1 MVDCARRQTCHARL
15 VRPHRLPLYRFA
27 LRLVANKEAAE
38 DVVSD
43 VFLEVWRH
51 AGRFEGRCRV
61 STWLLA
67 ITRNVALSTMRRRP
81 MEKLDGVEA
90 EAIPDHADDPETAI
104 QNKQQSAILAHC
116 LTQLS
121 PVHREVI
128 DLVYYHG
135 RSIEEVAAIIRVP
148 PSTVKTRMFYA
159 RNRIARLLRRFGMH
173 RTLARAEAS
182 ACKRQA
188 RAARPAS
195 SAIRGYIH

>member
-1 MVDCARRQTCHARL
+1 M
-15 VRPHRLPLYRFA
+15 P
-27 LRLVANKEAAE
+27 EE
-38 DVVSD
+38 
-43 VFLEVWRH
+43 
-51 AGRFEGRCRV
+51 FEGRCRV

-81 MEKLDGVEA
+81 MKNLDGAEA

-104 QNKQQSAILAHC
+104 QKKQQSAILAHC
-116 LTQLS
+116 LTKLS

-135 RSIEEVAAIIRVP
+135 RSIEEVAAITRVP

-159 RNRIARLLRRFGMH
+159 RRIARLLRRFGMH

-182 ACKRQA
+182 HANGKRA
-188 RAARPAS
+188 WRALHPRDAGLHPLAS
-195 SAIRGYIH
+195 RHRKRGGTGRKLPVTQGLTRRALGRHYVEH

>member
-1 MVDCARRQTCHARL
+1 
-15 VRPHRLPLYRFA
+15 
-27 LRLVANKEAAE
+27 
-38 DVVSD
+38 
-43 VFLEVWRH
+43 
-51 AGRFEGRCRV
+51 
-61 STWLLA
+61 
-67 ITRNVALSTMRRRP
+67 
-81 MEKLDGVEA
+81 MEKLDGAEA

-116 LTQLS
+116 LTKLS

-135 RSIEEVAAIIRVP
+135 RSIEEVAAITRVP

-159 RNRIARLLRRFGMH
+159 RNRIAKLLRRFGMH

-188 RAARPAS
+188 RVVRPAS
-195 SAIRGYIH
+195 RATQGYIH